1 MEVIH
6 KLEDD
11 MQDMLSIEDEEA
23 APASFLSLATGT
35 GKATGKATG
44 KGTATAAE
52 RTKPEKSP
60 KASSNGFGFAA
71 MEALHE
77 DHDEDEFLF
86 YDDDDN
92 DDDDDEELLPVRV
105 VEEERNAGKS
115 NDEKVNFLFYDVA
128 DDEDEE
134 VVVHVK
140 EERNDD
146 NVLDAVNTD
155 TTNTAADQRPHTLTT
170 RTTTALHKKND
181 DSASTSASDQAPKH
195 IREDEKSKKKFKKNI
210 FKKIGMKKSISMG
223 MFSKHWNNDVE
234 VRSSLDVSVHRRTE
248 TLSLEFDD
256 DEHEHENE
264 HEHEHEYMEKVKFSL
279 DDSSHGRQIDLGTGT
294 SRGGTNMNTRT
305 RSIPRTDL
313 VSSSAIPKT
322 SKSPSFS
329 PNSIADMM
337 TSPEEPPPLPPPLL
351 RTPATLTKIS
361 NADNATADSGADDSL
376 SAFKH
381 CPKKKPA
388 QSILRKATSMLNL
401 SSLATNPSASISTS
415 AHALSAPRST
425 LLTPASASNDAAIN
439 NRKQMKRTT
448 SFSTLEIR
456 EYNITIGDNPGGKAG
471 PPISLDWNYSERN
484 TVRMCIDKY
493 EKTRPPRRARHEMY
507 MPGKIRMWTL
517 LKELGYTLRDIDSAS
532 KAADSI
538 RKKRQ
543 KSIKYKGIH
552 DLQYKVGKIMSRGG
566 RGAGVA

>member
-1 MEVIH
+1 MLELTEMEVIH

-35 GKATGKATG
+35 GKATGKAT
-44 KGTATAAE
+44 ATE

-86 YDDDDN
+86 YDDDDDD
-92 DDDDDEELLPVRV
+92 DDDDDEEVLPVRV
-105 VEEERNAGKS
+105 VEEERNAGES
-115 NDEKVNFLFYDVA
+115 SDEKVNFLFYDVA
-128 DDEDEE
+128 DDDEDEE

-170 RTTTALHKKND
+170 RTTTTLHKKND

-264 HEHEHEYMEKVKFSL
+264 HEHEHEHEYMEKVKFSL

-313 VSSSAIPKT
+313 VSSSAIPTT

-337 TSPEEPPPLPPPLL
+337 TSPEEPPPLPPPLM

-361 NADNATADSGADDSL
+361 NADNATADSADDSL

-415 AHALSAPRST
+415 AHASSAP
-425 LLTPASASNDAAIN
+425 LTPAFASNNAAIN